1 MIDIRDLESTIS
13 RLMTAA
19 ADGTQDVSLQICNA
33 YNRFASS
40 TALVPTTHPA
50 IRRVQPAGSPSK
62 YNFHIWWPL
71 RTQNVIVRS
80 PVQPEAIFAA
90 DMVRVKFGYY
100 PQNPDRAWAS
110 HRYVA
115 RLNVFVF
122 PDGDGPGQPTG
133 GDLFLVWLLAVEREI
148 LREVLTSEVEQQDC
162 SATARIQG
170 LRIAASR
177 HHGFLE
183 PVRDAIR
190 RRALPEDLT
199 DAPDGVKILAE
210 FPHVA
215 LWTTG
220 PGASSAPGKGGD
232 QCTI

>member
-50 IRRVQPAGSPSK
+50 IRRVQPAGRPSK

-80 PVQPEAIFAA
+80 PVQPEAVFAA

-122 PDGDGPGQPTG
+122 PEEQGQPAG

-177 HHGFLE
+177 HHGFLD
-183 PVRDAIR
+183 PVREAIR

-215 LWTTG
+215 LWDNEHHVHG
-220 PGASSAPGKGGD
+220 
-232 QCTI
+232 